1 MAKVL
6 IVDDEKSIRATLAEF
21 VREDGHEVRTAETAM
36 EALQLIQADPPDV
49 VVTDVILPR
58 MSGVELLGRIH
69 ERFPDVQVIMITGE
83 PTVETAAEAVRRGAF
98 DYLAKP
104 ISSVAVRSAV
114 ARSARVKEL
123 ADDRRRLEIE
133 NLRYREHLEEEVDRR
148 GHALRE
154 SEERHRAVVENAVE
168 GILVVQD
175 GLIRFANPSA
185 VALCGYPHEVLLR
198 TPFVEVLHP
207 KDASVIVEEHHARRL
222 EGNDAPAV
230 YTFRMRRGDGEW
242 RCLELRPVRLE
253 WDGRPAT
260 LNFVRD
266 VTEERVARER
276 EEERQRR
283 IREHSAALVG
293 LAMQPALSS
302 GDLGDALRTIAET
315 VADTLDVERVAVWLI
330 EGEEGAVTCAELFRR
345 TLREHSRGTEPILAE
360 HPRYSAALR
369 SERAIDASD
378 ACRDPRTSEFSDTHL
393 IPLGIGALIDVA
405 VRLGGDVVGIF
416 SVEHV
421 GPPRAWHDEDAD
433 FVSSVAGLVSVA
445 IESAKRRR
453 TELALGQSEMEYRAL
468 FEDSPV
474 SLFVEDFSAVKRAFD
489 ELRACGIVDLGAH
502 LEQHPE
508 MVEACFRSVRIID
521 VNEAAVQLCMATT
534 KDDLLRRVA
543 QQTPPS
549 ALDPF
554 RDRLLAIWRGE
565 RLFES
570 TMLDQT
576 LTGRP
581 VHVAL
586 RWSIPPGQEDTLER
600 VLLSK
605 VDVTRLVEG
614 EIRLRKALDG
624 TIEAIGRATE
634 TRDPYTAGHQRRMT
648 ELSVAVARRLG
659 LDESAIEAT
668 RAAGLLHDIG
678 KLSIP
683 AEILSKPSVL
693 SFIEMSLIRTHP
705 QSAHEVLRTIDF
717 PWPVAD
723 IVLQHHERMDGTGY
737 PQGLRGD
744 AILME
749 ARILAVA
756 DVVEAMSSHRP
767 YRAALGIEAALAEIE
782 RGRGT
787 QYDALVVDA
796 CLGLFRV
803 EGFRFST
810 P

>member
-1 MAKVL
+1 
-6 IVDDEKSIRATLAEF
+6 
-21 VREDGHEVRTAETAM
+21 
-36 EALQLIQADPPDV
+36 
-49 VVTDVILPR
+49 
-58 MSGVELLGRIH
+58 
-69 ERFPDVQVIMITGE
+69 
-83 PTVETAAEAVRRGAF
+83 
-98 DYLAKP
+98 
-104 ISSVAVRSAV
+104 
-114 ARSARVKEL
+114 
-123 ADDRRRLEIE
+123 
-133 NLRYREHLEEEVDRR
+133 
-148 GHALRE
+148 
-154 SEERHRAVVENAVE
+154 HRAVVENAVE

-198 TPFVEVLHP
+198 TPFVQVIHPEV
-207 KDASVIVEEHHARRL
+207 ASAIEERHARRL
-222 EGNDAPAV
+222 EGDDVPDV
-230 YTFRMRRGDGEW
+230 YSVRMRRGDGGW
-242 RCLELRPVRLE
+242 RCLELHPVRFE

-283 IREHSAALVG
+283 IREHSDALVG

-302 GDLGDALRTIAET
+302 GDLGDALRAIAET

-345 TLREHSRGTEPILAE
+345 TLREHSRGTEPILTE

-378 ACRDPRTSEFSDTHL
+378 ACHDPRTSEFSDTHL
-393 IPLGIGALIDVA
+393 IPLGIGAVIDVA

-508 MVEACFRSVRIID
+508 MVEACYRSVRIID

-543 QQTPPS
+543 QQTSPS

-565 RLFES
+565 RLFEN
-570 TMLDQT
+570 TALDQT
-576 LTGRP
+576 LTGLP

-605 VDVTRLVEG
+605 IDVTRLVEG

-659 LDESAIEAT
+659 LDKSVIEAT

-723 IVLQHHERMDGTGY
+723 IVLQHHERMDGSGY
-737 PQGLRGD
+737 PQGLIGE
-744 AILME
+744 AILVE

>member
-21 VREDGHEVRTAETAM
+21 VREDGHEVRTAESAA
-36 EALQLIQADPPDV
+36 EALRLAEADPPDV
-49 VVTDVILPR
+49 VVTDIVLPR

-69 ERFPDVQVIMITGE
+69 ERFPDVQVVMITGE

-104 ISSVAVRSAV
+104 ISSAAVRSAV

-123 ADDRRRLEIE
+123 ADDRRRLELE

-148 GHALRE
+148 GRALRQ

-168 GILVVQD
+168 GILIVQD
-175 GLIRFANPSA
+175 GFIRFANPSA
-185 VALCGYPHEVLLR
+185 VALYGYPHEVLLQ
-198 TPFVEVLHP
+198 TPFVQAVHP
-207 KDASVIVEEHHARRL
+207 KDASVIEERHAHL
-222 EGNDAPAV
+222 LGGGDASAV
-230 YTFRMRRGDGEW
+230 YTFRIRRGDGGW
-242 RCLELRPVRLE
+242 RCLELRPVRFE

-266 VTEERVARER
+266 VTEERAAKER

-283 IREHSAALVG
+283 LREYSQALVA
-293 LAMQPALSS
+293 LAMQPALYS
-302 GDLGDALRTIAET
+302 GDLDGALRMIAET
-315 VADTLDVERVAVWLI
+315 VADTLDVERVEVWLA
-330 EGEEGAVTCAELFRR
+330 EGEQEAATCAELFQR
-345 TLREHSRGTEPILAE
+345 TPGEHSRGRRPSLTV

-369 SERAIDASD
+369 SERSIVASD
-378 ACRDPRTSEFSDTHL
+378 ARRDPRTSEFSDAHL
-393 IPLGIGALIDVA
+393 IPLGVGAIINVA
-405 VRLGGDVVGIF
+405 VRLEGHVVGIF

-421 GPPRAWHDEDAD
+421 GPPRAWSDEDAD
-433 FVSSVAGLVSVA
+433 FASSVTGLVSIA

-474 SLFVEDFSAVKRAFD
+474 SLFVEDFSAVKRALD
-489 ELRACGIVDLGAH
+489 ELRACGIVDLGVH
-502 LEQHPE
+502 LEEHPE
-508 MVEACFRSVRIID
+508 MVEACYRSVRVID

-534 KDDLLRRVA
+534 KDDLLLA
-543 QQTPPS
+543 QQTLPS
-549 ALDPF
+549 VSLGPF
-554 RDRLLAIWRGE
+554 RDRLLAIWRGD

-570 TMLDQT
+570 TELDET
-576 LTGRP
+576 VTGLP

-586 RWSIPPGQEDTLER
+586 RWSIPPGQEGTLER

-605 VDVTRLVEG
+605 IDVTRLVEG

-693 SFIEMSLIRTHP
+693 SPLEMSLMKVHP
-705 QSAHEVLRTIDF
+705 QSAYEVLRTIDF

-723 IVLQHHERMDGTGY
+723 IVLQHHERVDGSGY

-744 AILME
+744 AILMQ

-767 YRAALGIEAALAEIE
+767 YRAALGIEAALEE
-782 RGRGT
+782 VKQGRGVL
-787 QYDALVVDA
+787 YDVLVADA
-796 CLGLFRV
+796 CLDLFRV
-803 EGFRFST
+803 DGFRFSNV
-810 P
+810 

>member
-6 IVDDEKSIRATLAEF
+6 IVDDERSIRATLAEF
-21 VREDGHEVRTAETAM
+21 VREDGHEVRTAESAA
-36 EALQLIQADPPDV
+36 EALRLAEADPPDV
-49 VVTDVILPR
+49 VVTDIVLPR

-69 ERFPDVQVIMITGE
+69 ERFPDVQVVMITGE

-104 ISSVAVRSAV
+104 ISSAAVRSAV

-123 ADDRRRLEIE
+123 ADDRRRLELE

-148 GHALRE
+148 GRALRE

-168 GILVVQD
+168 GILIVQD
-175 GLIRFANPSA
+175 GFIRFANPSA
-185 VALCGYPHEVLLR
+185 VALYGYPHEVLLQ
-198 TPFVEVLHP
+198 TPFAQAIHP
-207 KDASVIVEEHHARRL
+207 KDASVIEERHAHL
-222 EGNDAPAV
+222 LGGGDASAV
-230 YTFRMRRGDGEW
+230 YTFRIRRGDGGW
-242 RCLELRPVRLE
+242 RCLELRPVRFE

-266 VTEERVARER
+266 VTEERAAKER

-283 IREHSAALVG
+283 LREYSQALVG
-293 LAMQPALSS
+293 LAMQPALYS
-302 GDLGDALRTIAET
+302 GDLVGALRMIAET
-315 VADTLDVERVAVWLI
+315 VADTLDVERVEVWLA
-330 EGEEGAVTCAELFRR
+330 EGEQEAATCAELFQR
-345 TLREHSRGTEPILAE
+345 TPGEHSRGRKPSLTV

-369 SERAIDASD
+369 SERSIVASD
-378 ACRDPRTSEFSDTHL
+378 ARRDPRTSEFSDAHL
-393 IPLGIGALIDVA
+393 IPLGVGAIIDVA
-405 VRLGGDVVGIF
+405 MRLEGHVVGIF

-421 GPPRAWHDEDAD
+421 GPPRAWSDEDAD
-433 FVSSVAGLVSVA
+433 FVSSVAGLVSIA

-453 TELALGQSEMEYRAL
+453 TELALEKSEMEYRAL

-474 SLFVEDFSAVKRAFD
+474 SLFVEDFSAVKRALD
-489 ELRACGIVDLGAH
+489 ELRACGVVDLGAH
-502 LEQHPE
+502 LEEHPE
-508 MVEACFRSVRIID
+508 MVEACYRSVRVID
-521 VNEAAVQLCMATT
+521 VNEAAVRLSLATT
-534 KDDLLRRVA
+534 KDDLLRAARRS
-543 QQTPPS
+543 PLS
-549 ALDPF
+549 APDPF
-554 RDRLLAIWRGE
+554 RDRLLAIWRGD

-570 TMLDQT
+570 TELDET
-576 LTGRP
+576 VTGLP

-605 VDVTRLVEG
+605 IDVTRLVEG

-624 TIEAIGRATE
+624 TIEAIGRVAE
-634 TRDPYTAGHQRRMT
+634 ARDPYTAGHQRRVT
-648 ELSVAVARRLG
+648 ELAMAVAEKLG
-659 LDESAIEAT
+659 LDERAIEAT

-693 SFIEMSLIRTHP
+693 SPLEMSLMKVHP
-705 QSAHEVLRTIDF
+705 QSAYEVLRTIDF

-723 IVLQHHERMDGTGY
+723 IVLQHHERMDGSGY

-744 AILME
+744 AILTQ
-749 ARILAVA
+749 ARILTVA

-767 YRAALGIEAALAEIE
+767 YRAALGIEAALEE
-782 RGRGT
+782 VKQGRGV

-796 CLGLFRV
+796 CLDLFRV
-803 EGFRFST
+803 DGFCFSSV
-810 P
+810 